1 MEKNEVVAYLI
12 MEAATDPVKPQ
23 NIQVFDK
30 NNLFYL
36 KFETCLQ
43 EFNVKNRNR
52 RIYLKEAMIESL
64 NSPHIQELIKK
75 KSWKG
80 EAGHPLDS
88 DIKRILTID
97 PKLTSHKIN
106 SFYCEGNFL
115 KGEVETLDDDGYVR
129 RMTKNILQGMEPAF
143 SLRALAPLMKKPDG
157 TELVRAKAHIV
168 TYDWVILPSH
178 DKAYRDESKPIQK
191 IIKNIQD
198 SGNSVTESVSI
209 PVFESQVLDYIKEE
223 SKNIKLIS
231 NVCEVSL
238 GTLVLSKD
246 GKYAILKEDGST
258 YYVKIEDKIKADIRD
273 FMSKF

>member
-1 MEKNEVVAYLI
+1 MVKNEVVAYLI
-12 MEAATDPVKPQ
+12 MEAATDPIKPK
-23 NIQVFDK
+23 NVQVIDK
-30 NNLFYL
+30 NSLFYL

-43 EFNVKNRNR
+43 DFNVKNRNK
-52 RIYLKEAMIESL
+52 RIYMKDAIIESL

-88 DIKRILTID
+88 NIKRVLTID

-106 SFYCEGNFL
+106 SFYSVGNYL
-115 KGEVETLDDDGYVR
+115 KGEIETLDDGAHGT

-157 TELVRAKAHIV
+157 TEIVRSRAHIV
-168 TYDWVILPSH
+168 TYDWVLLPSH
-178 DKAYRDESKPIQK
+178 EKAYRDETKPIQK
-191 IIKNIQD
+191 VIKNIED
-198 SGNSVTESVSI
+198 MGNTLTENMSI
-209 PVFESQVLDYIKEE
+209 PVMESQIIDYIKDE

-238 GTLVLSKD
+238 GSLTLSQD
-246 GKYAILKEDGST
+246 GKFAILKEDGST
-258 YYVKIEDKIKADIRD
+258 YYVSIEDKIKSDI
-273 FMSKF
+273 MNYMVKF